1 MASEVE
7 ICNIAL
13 SNIRG
18 GSINSLDEGSLQAQQ
33 CKLKYFILRD
43 RCLTEMSWG
52 FNRKITALAVLTTEI
67 FNWAYAYQYPAD
79 CLKITRLVGAHE
91 ELANADADVVSRLLD
106 SQLLPLRDLRN
117 QTPYEVFNFSN
128 NKVIGTNEADL
139 RIDYAVKVTDP
150 NLFTPDFIMAL
161 SHLLSSELAIP
172 VVGAELGRQLRD
184 DSLKIYKSYINTA
197 IASDLNDGYHTPPL
211 SEFETIRR

>member
-7 ICNIAL
+7 ICNLGL

-33 CKLKYFILRD
+33 CKLKYPILRD
-43 RCLTEMSWG
+43 RCLTELPWS
-52 FNRKITALAVLTTEI
+52 FNRKIKALSLLTTEI
-67 FNWAYAYQYPAD
+67 FNWAYAYQYPTD
-79 CLKITRLVGAHE
+79 CLKVHRLVGAHE

-106 SQLLPLRDLRN
+106 SQLLPLKDLRT
-117 QTPYEVFNFSN
+117 QVPYEVFNFNN

-139 RIDYAVKVTDP
+139 RIDYAAKITDP
-150 NLFTPDFIMAL
+150 NLFSFDFIMAF

-172 VVGAELGRQLRD
+172 VVGAEVGRQLRS
-184 DSLKIYKSYINTA
+184 DSLQLYKTYLDAA
-197 IASDLNDGYHTPPL
+197 IANDLNDQYDTPAL